1 MKTALFALFENWE
14 DDYQKAITDQINL
27 ICYAEELGFDEAWI
41 TEHHFNNFSVIP
53 SPLSVVSYLLGK
65 TKSIKIGTAAIL
77 LPYYNP
83 ISNNT
88 PLQPKEDITFKI
100 KRTHTNN
107 LPVYTDYKHH
117 HEIKF
122 TIIRNIIGNV
132 NDLANEI
139 KKITSN
145 SDVEIKT
152 GKIMVKGIHLEKIRN
167 YLLKWKLNQQQISM
181 IELR

>member
-1 MKTALFALFENWE
+1 MSSKLNLW
-14 DDYQKAITDQINL
+14 QKYMISKQLTGN
-27 ICYAEELGFDEAWI
+27 
-41 TEHHFNNFSVIP
+41 
-53 SPLSVVSYLLGK
+53 K
-65 TKSIKIGTAAIL
+65 L
-77 LPYYNP
+77 LPYSKIKQMILREPHYTIMKKWHPSKKIRFNKTIEEPKPLKFSLHDYNP
-83 ISNNT
+83 ISINT
-88 PLQPKEDITFKI
+88 PLQPKEDVTFKI
-100 KRTHTNN
+100 IRTHTNN

-167 YLLKWKLNQQQISM
+167 YLLRLGF
-181 IELR
+181 